1 MPLKDTISS
10 PLEAGPSLL
19 DAHHIPPQL
28 VPALEYTSARL
39 ARKSLHLT
47 LVVARRDYQLPPS
60 PVLCSPPPSPPST
73 LGSPASPSRSRSF
86 TRHLHLPRW
95 GRRHHHHH
103 HQPFPSPSPSPSSSA
118 ASSMPTSPRSIFSSP
133 AYTPISPQFPRA
145 QQGSMSPRS
154 PMWPLTPMTPL
165 SPPLP
170 TTPSTTKSSVP
181 TESSSSYGF
190 PMTPQHGVR
199 LIHHGNLPAKAE
211 KTLQSA
217 LAKAGRKSGGGGGGD
232 RHTTTHIAP
241 ALGAPACGLSSA
253 LFNDSVAQNDVL
265 FSSDGLSLVALDRL
279 YSLKAALSSYSKT
292 GSPLRL
298 EDAVDELRRYVL
310 ASGDK
315 VSKMHLL
322 RSYDWLNVSREALA
336 DLDRMYRRA
345 YGGVEMQ
352 GGIQGMYFAPPVPET
367 SSVWSDDEDDD
378 QDEDDDDEIDQEEA
392 YNDQDSGVY
401 VEGLPDSPT
410 IDPATVGMSD
420 SATPKP
426 SQSKPIPS
434 SSSSAT
440 SSSSPPSSSSPTS
453 SSSAT
458 SSSSPPSSSLK
469 TPPLRVQ
476 TSMVYTPAH
485 QAVVKPHA
493 VDETRNLA
501 PTEPQE
507 DPEAEAATARPDD
520 EAGLAAAARNQLWCS
535 TQSASIDE
543 VLSPG
548 ADQDPP
554 VARERDDDDG
564 GGNDGPMTPN
574 GYDDISPI
582 TRGEWGFLLVDRD
595 FRNARTV
602 AVTTC

>member
-10 PLEAGPSLL
+10 PLEAGPSLF
-19 DAHHIPPQL
+19 DAHHLPPQL

-60 PVLCSPPPSPPST
+60 PVPCSPPPPSPPST

-86 TRHLHLPRW
+86 TQHLHLPRW
-95 GRRHHHHH
+95 GRR
-103 HQPFPSPSPSPSSSA
+103 QPALSPSPSSPSSFSAA

-145 QQGSMSPRS
+145 QQGSVSPRS
-154 PMWPLTPMTPL
+154 PIWPLTPMTPL

-170 TTPSTTKSSVP
+170 TTPSTITTKSSVP
-181 TESSSSYGF
+181 TESASSYGF

-217 LAKAGRKSGGGGGGD
+217 LAKAGRKSGDG
-232 RHTTTHIAP
+232 RTHIAP
-241 ALGAPACGLSSA
+241 ALAAPACGFSSA

-265 FSSDGLSLVALDRL
+265 FSSDGLSLIALDRL

-322 RSYDWLNVSREALA
+322 RSYDWLNVSRSALE

-352 GGIQGMYFAPPVPET
+352 GGIDGMYFAPVPQT
-367 SSVWSDDEDDD
+367 SSVWSDDDD
-378 QDEDDDDEIDQEEA
+378 DDDDEEDDGIDDEEA

-410 IDPATVGMSD
+410 INTATLGIPD
-420 SATPKP
+420 SATPVP
-426 SQSKPIPS
+426 SQPKPTPS
-434 SSSSAT
+434 SSSS
-440 SSSSPPSSSSPTS
+440 SSSP
-453 SSSAT
+453 
-458 SSSSPPSSSLK
+458 K
-469 TPPLRVQ
+469 TPPLRLQ
-476 TSMVYTPAH
+476 TSMVHTPAH
-485 QAVVKPHA
+485 QT
-493 VDETRNLA
+493 VDKTQTLA

-507 DPEAEAATARPDD
+507 DAEAAAATATARPDD
-520 EAGLAAAARNQLWCS
+520 EVGHAAAARNQLWCS
-535 TQSASIDE
+535 TQSVSIDE

-548 ADQDPP
+548 ADPDAP
-554 VARERDDDDG
+554 ARERDDG
-564 GGNDGPMTPN
+564 GPMTPN

>member
-28 VPALEYTSARL
+28 VPALEYTSSRL

-73 LGSPASPSRSRSF
+73 CGSPASPSRSRSF

-95 GRRHHHHH
+95 GRRRHHD
-103 HQPFPSPSPSPSSSA
+103 HQPSPSPTSPSLSSSSA
-118 ASSMPTSPRSIFSSP
+118 ASSMPTSPRSIFSLP
-133 AYTPISPQFPRA
+133 AYTPISPQFPRS
-145 QQGSMSPRS
+145 QQGSMSPKS
-154 PMWPLTPMTPL
+154 PIWPLTPMTPL
-165 SPPLP
+165 SPRLP
-170 TTPSTTKSSVP
+170 TTPSTMKSSVP

-211 KTLQSA
+211 RTLQSA
-217 LAKAGRKSGGGGGGD
+217 LAKAGRKSGGDG
-232 RHTTTHIAP
+232 RTHIAP

-265 FSSDGLSLVALDRL
+265 FSSDGLSLIALDRL

-310 ASGDK
+310 ATGDK

-322 RSYDWLNVSREALA
+322 RSYDSLNVSRSALA

-352 GGIQGMYFAPPVPET
+352 GGIDGMYFAPVPETT
-367 SSVWSDDEDDD
+367 SSVWSDDEEDDD
-378 QDEDDDDEIDQEEA
+378 EDEEDDDDEMGREGA

-420 SATPKP
+420 SATPVPTQPKP
-426 SQSKPIPS
+426 SPS
-434 SSSSAT
+434 SASSA
-440 SSSSPPSSSSPTS
+440 SSRKS
-453 SSSAT
+453 
-458 SSSSPPSSSLK
+458 
-469 TPPLRVQ
+469 PPLRVQ
-476 TSMVYTPAH
+476 TSMIHTPAH
-485 QAVVKPHA
+485 QTVDKTHA
-493 VDETRNLA
+493 IDERQNAT
-501 PTEPQE
+501 PIVPQE
-507 DPEAEAATARPDD
+507 EEEEEEKEAEAVATARPDD
-520 EAGLAAAARNQLWCS
+520 ESGLAAVARDQLWCS

-548 ADQDPP
+548 ADPETP
-554 VARERDDDDG
+554 ARDRNDDDD
-564 GGNDGPMTPN
+564 DGPMTPN